1 MVFGG
6 GQQSPTVKSAREID
20 LMRKAGHIV
29 ADVLNIMR
37 DAAKPGMTTA
47 QLDEIA
53 GREIRGRNGVPSF
66 LGYQGFP
73 GHICASF
80 NEEVVHGIP
89 GPRKIKDGDILS
101 IDCGAIYD
109 GYHGD
114 SAITFAVGDIPDE
127 TRKLIEDTRQSLIAC
142 INAARPGNGLLDLTN
157 AIRDYAEP
165 RGYGIVRGYG
175 GHGIGTEMH
184 ESPWIPNNVAD
195 FDSTGRR
202 GLRRFRLRPGSTVAL
217 EPMLTL
223 GGGWETVV
231 EEDDWTVSTADG
243 SLSAHWEHTIVVTE
257 DGPEVL
263 TSRTGKP

>member
-1 MVFGG
+1 MVLGRNN
-6 GQQSPTVKSAREID
+6 QSPTVKSAREID

-29 ADVLNIMR
+29 ADVLNILR
-37 DAAKPGMTTA
+37 DSAKPGMTTS

-53 GREIRGRNGVPSF
+53 GREIRGRGGVPSF

-73 GHICASF
+73 AHICTSF

-89 GPRKIKDGDILS
+89 GPRKIKDGDVLS

-114 SAITFAVGDIPDE
+114 SAITFAIGDVPDRIKE
-127 TRKLIEDTRQSLIAC
+127 LIEDTRQSLIAC
-142 INAARPGNGLLDLTN
+142 INAARPGNGLLDLTT

-165 RGYGIVRGYG
+165 RGYSMIRGYG

-184 ESPWIPNNVAD
+184 ENPWIPNNVAD

-202 GLRRFRLRPGSTVAL
+202 GLRRFQLRPGVTIAL

-223 GGGWETVV
+223 GGWQTFV
-231 EEDDWTVSTADG
+231 EEDDWTVSTVDG